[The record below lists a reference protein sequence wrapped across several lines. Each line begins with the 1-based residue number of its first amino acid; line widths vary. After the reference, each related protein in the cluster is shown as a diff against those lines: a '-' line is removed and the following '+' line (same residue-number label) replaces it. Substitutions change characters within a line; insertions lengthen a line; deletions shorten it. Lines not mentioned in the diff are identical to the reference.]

1 MVNVLDGVL
10 AAMSAGGHEFVVHAS
25 DERTGLRAIVAVH
38 STVLG
43 PALGGTRF
51 YPYSDEQSALT
62 DVLRLSSGMTLKSAA
77 AGLDLGGGKAVIIG
91 DPDTHRTE
99 ALLEVYGRV
108 VENLNGRYITAEDVG
123 TTVEDMTVVARRTSH
138 VKGLPVAAGGSG
150 DPSPMT
156 ARGVRASMRAVA
168 VELWGDPSLAGRTV
182 AIQGVG
188 KVGAALAEILV
199 ADGAEVM
206 IADVDLEAV
215 DKVAGQLDAGVVP
228 PDEILAARCDILAP
242 CALGAVLSEATIP
255 DLRCFAVVGSANN
268 QLATRNDARRLA
280 RAGVLYAPD
289 FLVNA
294 GGVVNI
300 SVEQEEGGYSVE
312 RASERVDRIFDRM
325 REVLDASRREDLI
338 PLDAAE
344 SLASERIAS
353 RAPSE
358 STA

>member
-1 MVNVLDGVL
+1 MADVSKGTL
-10 AAMSAGGHEFVVHAS
+10 AAMSEGGHELVVHAS
-25 DERTGLRAIVAVH
+25 DERTGLRAIIAIH

-51 YPYSDEQSALT
+51 FPYPDEQSALT
-62 DVLRLSSGMTLKSAA
+62 DVLRLSLGMTLKSAA

-91 DPDTHRTE
+91 EPDTHRTE
-99 ALLEVYGRV
+99 SLLEAYGRA
-108 VENLNGRYITAEDVG
+108 VESLNGRYITAEDVG

-156 ARGVRASMRAVA
+156 ARGVRASMQAVA
-168 VELWGDPSLAGRTV
+168 VELWGDPSLVGRTI

-188 KVGAALAEILV
+188 KVGGALAEILV
-199 ADGAEVM
+199 ADGADVV
-206 IADVDLEAV
+206 IADVDSETI
-215 DKVAGQLDAGVVP
+215 DKVAGQLDTTVVAP
-228 PDEILAARCDILAP
+228 QAILSTPCDILAP
-242 CALGAVLSEATIP
+242 CAMGAVLSETTIP
-255 DLRCFAVVGSANN
+255 DLRCSAVVGSANN
-268 QLATRNDARRLA
+268 QLATRIDAERLA
-280 RAGVLYAPD
+280 GEGVLYAPD

-312 RASERVDRIFDRM
+312 RATDRVDRIFDRM
-325 REVLDASRREDLI
+325 REVLDASRRDDVV

-344 SLASERIAS
+344 GLAYARIAA

-358 STA
+358 SNA